1 MRILFP
7 IVISLMSPSLW
18 AEVANYKVDSSHASI
33 VFRVSHLGFSSVYGM
48 IPGAEGTFKFD
59 QAKPENSSLEVSV
72 KADAINS
79 FDKKRDDH
87 LRGPDF
93 FNVKQFPKITLKS
106 KSLKKVGDKKYEV
119 VADLSMHGETKPV
132 TFVFD
137 LLKVGKDPWGKDR
150 IGGETK
156 FSVKR
161 SEFKMTYMN
170 KPEELGDSV
179 EMIVSLEGVK

>member
-1 MRILFP
+1 MRILVSSF
-7 IVISLMSPSLW
+7 VLLFSSSLW
-18 AEVANYKVDSSHASI
+18 AEVSTYKVDATHASI

-59 QAKPENSSLEVSV
+59 DAKPENSSLEVSV
-72 KADAINS
+72 KADAINTH
-79 FDKKRDDH
+79 DKKRDDH

-106 KSLKKVGDKKYEV
+106 KSVKKIGDKKYEV
-119 VADLSMHGETKPV
+119 AADLSMHGETKPV

-156 FSVKR
+156 FAIKR
-161 SEFKMTYMN
+161 SDFKMTYMN

-179 EMIVSLEGVK
+179 DMIVSLEGVK